1 MRVLFAAF
9 AVFAAFSAAG
19 ASAAKTEPSASAYE
33 TGAVEKAAGI
43 ADARGRAEFLE
54 GACSDGRASAALFFN
69 CANAFAQAGDHARAE
84 LYYKKAVGVLGTFY
98 LARRNLA
105 YSLFNRGEWDAACAE
120 FARALALS
128 GADSPGIFR
137 ALAKCH
143 MESGRHSQ
151 ALACIESAMALSAP
165 DEELLR
171 AQAVCLRETGQK
183 GRLRAL
189 CGELLAMNPR
199 GREYWRMLCALD
211 MDSGDM
217 ASACADLEAM
227 SALGISEPRDA
238 ELLAGICASLGMFGR
253 AAQLYSGLD
262 MPPERAY
269 EIARAFALSGAGAE
283 VMEVA
288 RSGIPESSSRF
299 WEVKGLAEKA
309 SGKTGREAFEKS
321 LKLDPSNAASCAE
334 LAEIALSEG
343 EFELAR
349 TLFASAGGGRSERSA
364 VGIANAEI
372 GMGNF
377 AEAARILNAA
387 ASEFSRP
394 ELASYASK
402 LEEFL
407 KNAKK

>member
-1 MRVLFAAF
+1 
-9 AVFAAFSAAG
+9 
-19 ASAAKTEPSASAYE
+19 
-33 TGAVEKAAGI
+33 
-43 ADARGRAEFLE
+43 
-54 GACSDGRASAALFFN
+54 
-69 CANAFAQAGDHARAE
+69 
-84 LYYKKAVGVLGTFY
+84 
-98 LARRNLA
+98 
-105 YSLFNRGEWDAACAE
+105 
-120 FARALALS
+120 
-128 GADSPGIFR
+128 
-137 ALAKCH
+137 
-143 MESGRHSQ
+143 
-151 ALACIESAMALSAP
+151 
-165 DEELLR
+165 
-171 AQAVCLRETGQK
+171 
-183 GRLRAL
+183 
-189 CGELLAMNPR
+189 
-199 GREYWRMLCALD
+199 MLCALD

-262 MPPERAY
+262 MPAERAY

-283 VMEVA
+283 AMEVA

-394 ELASYASK
+394 DLASYASK